1 MEKVQETIPEES
13 EAEAAAEANDAAP
26 TKEVDTEVE
35 ASQPTEVEA

>member
-1 MEKVQETIPEES
+1 MQDTIPEDV

-35 ASQPTEVEA
+35 ASQPTEAEA